1 MARELKGTHVLIAL
15 LAFFGVTLAVNIALA
30 TYAISS
36 FSGEDVAKPYQQGL
50 DYNKALAAR
59 AAQRDLG
66 WSASINL
73 VRAGD
78 AGGIVSATIKGK
90 DGAARLGLKIEASL
104 RRPTDARLDR
114 TILLDAL
121 ATGEYRAALDG
132 LAAGQWDVIVRTSAG
147 EGTPFEAQRR
157 VVVK

>member
-50 DYNKALAAR
+50 DYNKALEAR

-73 VRAGD
+73 V
-78 AGGIVSATIKGK
+78 
-90 DGAARLGLKIEASL
+90 
-104 RRPTDARLDR
+104 
-114 TILLDAL
+114 
-121 ATGEYRAALDG
+121 
-132 LAAGQWDVIVRTSAG
+132 
-147 EGTPFEAQRR
+147 
-157 VVVK
+157 